1 MQERKESIKTR
12 LSSLLFMN
20 KLFSYEGLYY
30 RVFSFIANLLL
41 LNLLFWLTSITI
53 ILIGPA
59 VMALYQTIYQMIKE
73 QESSVVLAY
82 LKNLTHSLKR
92 GLVLTLFLSLFVIG
106 LGTGVFTLFQLSA
119 YFGFFVIILF
129 GLSLLFLCTF
139 MIIYSIY
146 PWPLKK
152 SIHETIYVVLSSS
165 ANSII
170 LFVLPILIC
179 WFMTQ
184 WVFFLFVALGV
195 SISACLQL
203 FFFIKVLEDNENDA

>member
-1 MQERKESIKTR
+1 
-12 LSSLLFMN
+12 MN

-41 LNLLFWLTSITI
+41 INLLFWLTSITI
-53 ILIGPA
+53 FLIGPA

-73 QESSVVLAY
+73 QESAVVQAY
-82 LKNLTHSLKR
+82 LKNLKHSFKR
-92 GLVLTLFLSLFVIG
+92 GLILTLFIALFIVG
-106 LGTGVFTLFQLSA
+106 LGISTLILFQLST
-119 YFGFFVIILF
+119 YLGFFVIILF

-152 SIHETIYVVLSSS
+152 SIHETVYVVLSSS

-170 LFVLPILIC
+170 LLVLPILTC

-195 SISACLQL
+195 AVSACLQL
-203 FFFIKVLEDNENDA
+203 FFFIKVLEVDESGQ